1 MSLLQ
6 RHLSSMIDI
15 YPNLLFSWLIILF
28 LPDISYSL
36 CYFPDGSVASGD
48 SPCYSSGN
56 STCCGRGFACLSNNV
71 CMLTDQVVGAGPG
84 QSTYIRGSCT
94 DKSWNDPSCPQFCVS
109 SARGDCLS
117 CAMGMARCP
126 GTTSDIFFVRTLNQT
141 MVKTLVLSVQHVSH
155 TLLLL
160 KVSWHKITSSANLYI
175 P

>member
-56 STCCGRGFACLSNNV
+56 PTCCGRGFACLS
-71 CMLTDQVVGAGPG
+71 
-84 QSTYIRGSCT
+84 
-94 DKSWNDPSCPQFCVS
+94 
-109 SARGDCLS
+109 
-117 CAMGMARCP
+117 
-126 GTTSDIFFVRTLNQT
+126 QT
-141 MVKTLVLSVQHVSH
+141 MYACSLTKWLELALDSQHTFEEAVL
-155 TLLLL
+155 
-160 KVSWHKITSSANLYI
+160 TSLGTIHPVRSFV
-175 P
+175 